1 MNTKKKLHL
10 DKKGIRVFS
19 IAESFKK
26 ENSVSVI
33 AGVVMRKDLIVDGVI
48 FGNVTIGGN
57 DATDR
62 IISMIRTLQRN
73 DINLILLDGIIISL
87 YNIIDGEEIFKTTN
101 IPVIAIT
108 FKDSIGISQSIK
120 NNFPNNYENKIE
132 IYNKLTER
140 EKIILKTGKFLF
152 IRNWGISIEDSIN
165 VINAFLIQGAIPEP
179 VRLAKMIARAYLR
192 SNK

>member
-1 MNTKKKLHL
+1 
-10 DKKGIRVFS
+10 
-19 IAESFKK
+19 
-26 ENSVSVI
+26 
-33 AGVVMRKDLIVDGVI
+33 MRKDLIVDGVI